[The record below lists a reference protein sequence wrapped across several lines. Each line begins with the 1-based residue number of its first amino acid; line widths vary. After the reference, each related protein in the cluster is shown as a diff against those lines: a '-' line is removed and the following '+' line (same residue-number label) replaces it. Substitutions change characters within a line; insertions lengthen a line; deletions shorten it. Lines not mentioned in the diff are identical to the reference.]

1 MEKPIDLISRFCA
14 AWGNDLG
21 AEDLAAFFTDDAVY
35 HNIPLEPVT
44 GRENI
49 ADNIASFIRPGPP
62 GIERIEFRVIN
73 IAANG
78 PVVMTERVDVFTL
91 AGKTFDLQGM
101 GPSRSTTARSKP
113 GGTTSTRASSTTK
126 PVRLSSFRV
135 SQYARREMTR
145 RTVGPRRSD
154 SPRTYVRSTRIIGGL
169 SVLVFA
175 GAVVW
180 DFVNDGF
187 WSRHAL
193 FTSLVASLIVVAVT
207 VAVLNE
213 VLERRQRQ
221 RWSVLAQYAL
231 FEFVHTARL
240 VWTGLLELAD
250 LAPDGGLDDGALA
263 TGSKAVLDTPRL
275 AAAVDEMLANADRR
289 EQLHRLIVRL
299 RAHGQ
304 EVLGRWADVMVNSGT
319 YAEIVDRHV
328 ELYSRLY
335 WWGSVLDE
343 SDPLEEH
350 LDRPRLS
357 RLSPATQASGPV
369 EDEWLRDNLVA
380 IAQLAESLDRSSFEL
395 AMRIVPPEWWAAQLP
410 DRPSTAEN
418 HGT

>member
-1 MEKPIDLISRFCA
+1 M
-14 AWGNDLG
+14 
-21 AEDLAAFFTDDAVY
+21 
-35 HNIPLEPVT
+35 
-44 GRENI
+44 
-49 ADNIASFIRPGPP
+49 
-62 GIERIEFRVIN
+62 
-73 IAANG
+73 
-78 PVVMTERVDVFTL
+78 
-91 AGKTFDLQGM
+91 
-101 GPSRSTTARSKP
+101 
-113 GGTTSTRASSTTK
+113 
-126 PVRLSSFRV
+126 
-135 SQYARREMTR
+135 
-145 RTVGPRRSD
+145 RT
-154 SPRTYVRSTRIIGGL
+154 TRIIGGL
-169 SVLVFA
+169 SVLVLA

-180 DFVNDGF
+180 DIVSDEF
-187 WSRHAL
+187 WVRHTL
-193 FTSLVASLIVVAVT
+193 FTGLVASLIVVAVT

-213 VLERRQRQ
+213 VIERRQRQ

-231 FEFVHTARL
+231 FELVSTARL
-240 VWTGLLELAD
+240 VWAGLLELAGLVPD
-250 LAPDGGLDDGALA
+250 GELEDGGLAA
-263 TGSKAVLDTPRL
+263 GSEAVLDTPRL
-275 AAAVDEMLANADRR
+275 AGAIDEVLANADRR
-289 EQLHRLIVRL
+289 EQLHRLIARL

-350 LDRPRLS
+350 LNRPRLT

-369 EDEWLRDNLVA
+369 ENEWLRDNLVA

-418 HGT
+418 RGT